1 MAGDTLLKV
10 EGIVSGYGKK
20 QILHG
25 VSLEVSRGE
34 TIALIGPNGAGKS
47 TVLLTILGYLK
58 PTEGKIVLEGEDITG
73 IEPHLIIQHGV
84 AYCPQGRNIFPQ
96 MTVSEHLNLGAWTVG
111 DAEER
116 RRGREGVFGL
126 FPVLKEKEG
135 SKARTLS
142 GGQRQMLSFG
152 MAMVTRP
159 TLILL
164 DEPTIGLAP
173 TVMDTIFESIERIHR
188 DGVSILVVEQNS
200 AKALENSDRGYVLDM
215 GRNRREG
222 DSAEL
227 LLDPNIRQMYLGM

>member
-1 MAGDTLLKV
+1 MAVDTLLRV

-20 QILHG
+20 EILHG
-25 VSLEVSRGE
+25 VSLEVGRGE

-47 TVLLTILGYLK
+47 TALLTILGYLK
-58 PTEGKIVLEGEDITG
+58 PTEGKVVLDGDDITG
-73 IEPHLIIQHGV
+73 IEPHQIIRHGV

-96 MTVSEHLNLGAWTVG
+96 MTVSEHLNLGAWTVA

-116 RRGREGVFGL
+116 RRAREGVFGL
-126 FPVLKEKEG
+126 FPVLKEKES

-173 TVMDTIFESIERIHR
+173 TVMETIFESIERIHR

-222 DSAEL
+222 VSAEL

>member
-10 EGIVSGYGKK
+10 EGIASGYGKK

-58 PTEGKIVLEGEDITG
+58 PTEGKVVLEGEDITG

-116 RRGREGVFGL
+116 RRAREGVFGL
-126 FPVLKEKEG
+126 FPILKEKES